1 MDKKHRMPAAEVD
14 AERPDDD
21 ASDAKPERVYDL
33 DAADPADDTAPSA
46 AGEDDAEAAP
56 AADEVVEPA
65 PPARGKSGKFSR
77 REILDRFQQK
87 NVEITRLTKEKA
99 VLEKEKAAFEKERAT
114 LAASS
119 ATLETQAAEF
129 KDKWLRSAAEFENYR
144 KRSAKEWELLKQQS
158 KTEVI
163 LEVLNSLDDFER
175 AFAVVGDQ
183 AESEFVRGIR
193 LIYNN
198 LRQVLQKFGVE
209 EIDAL
214 HQPFDP
220 TRHMAIGQ
228 VETTEVASGHVVE
241 VAEKGYASNGS
252 VIRPA
257 QVIVAK

>member
-1 MDKKHRMPAAEVD
+1 MPSVEVD
-14 AERPDDD
+14 AERPDAA
-21 ASDAKPERVYDL
+21 ASGVKSDRVYDL
-33 DAADPADDTAPSA
+33 DAGVAHPTDDIPPVA
-46 AGEDDAEAAP
+46 AGEDIAEATP
-56 AADEVVEPA
+56 ADELVEPA
-65 PPARGKSGKFSR
+65 PSAPGRGKQPGKFSR

-87 NVEITRLTKEKA
+87 NVEITRLTKEKTA
-99 VLEKEKAAFEKERAT
+99 LEKEKAAFEKEKAT
-114 LAASS
+114 LAA
-119 ATLETQAAEF
+119 ARAALETQAAEF

-175 AFAVVGDQ
+175 AFAVAGDQ
-183 AESEFVRGIR
+183 DESEFVRGIR

-198 LRQVLQKFGVE
+198 LRQVLQKFGVD

-220 TRHMAIGQ
+220 SRHMAIGQ

-241 VAEKGYASNGS
+241 VAERGYAVNGV

-257 QVIVAK
+257 RVIVAK